1 MKIFHLLLLSALN
14 PASATQEPD
23 RPSSLSSAL
32 HLNPTKTEEPRKRT
46 NLRNPSDIVFET
58 KLNVLETPITADK
71 VDNGSIV
78 NLDEPLLCPQ
88 DMKKCPDGSL
98 VGRGENCK
106 FRPCPDVQVPEEEI
120 TEPKSCKK
128 FGEWCGDEKFLFG
141 LSTGKTG
148 CLLNHDECCSKEIV
162 NDGDMVLGIQN
173 YKCGNPLTCKK
184 WKEPCTGSYNCNDC
198 CLPEKGIDL
207 ELKCVEPDPG
217 TVTAGGMGTCTV
229 SSCEPDGKECGY
241 DGWRH
246 DKGCYK
252 NVKECCSGKIEPS
265 GRNEWGTVYYKCG
278 ESPPCSM

>member
-32 HLNPTKTEEPRKRT
+32 HLNPTKTEEPRKPS
-46 NLRNPSDIVFET
+46 NLRNPSET
-58 KLNVLETPITADK
+58 KLTVLETPITADK

-78 NLDEPLLCPQ
+78 NLGELKSCNKEGESCLL
-88 DMKKCPDGSL
+88 
-98 VGRGENCK
+98 GENECCDGEECK
-106 FRPCPDVQVPEEEI
+106 RPEGKCPEEEWPCFHG
-120 TEPKSCKK
+120 TCVRVGCRK
-128 FGEWCGDEKFLFG
+128 FGERCGKQDSLFG
-141 LSTGKTG
+141 NDG
-148 CLLNHDECCSKEIV
+148 CLLNHGECCSGEIV
-162 NDGDMVLGIQN
+162 KDGPKGLVQY
-173 YKCGNPLTCKK
+173 YKCGNPLTCKNMG
-184 WKEPCTGSYNCNDC
+184 EPCTGSFNCNDC
-198 CLPEKGIDL
+198 CLGKFTSF
-207 ELKCVEPDPG
+207 ELKCVEPEPG
-217 TVTAGGMGTCTV
+217 TVTAGGMGTC
-229 SSCEPDGKECGY
+229 SHPKCDKDGKECGY